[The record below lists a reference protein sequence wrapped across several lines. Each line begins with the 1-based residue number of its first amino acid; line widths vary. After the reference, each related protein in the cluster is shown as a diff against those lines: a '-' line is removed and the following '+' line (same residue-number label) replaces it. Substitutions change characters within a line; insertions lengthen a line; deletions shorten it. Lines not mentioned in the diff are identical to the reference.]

1 MNPLRQQFEQR
12 LAQAGGS
19 VAALAELDSLLT
31 GKVFVSAHPV
41 CRPWAARAT
50 CQDPR
55 EADVALTGCDAMIAE
70 TGSVAVFSGPVEGR
84 LSTLTAP
91 THVVLGGE
99 AQLAADMETVFER
112 FAGRLRP
119 GASPASLMFI
129 TGPSRTTDI
138 EKTLVLGVHGPKKLV
153 FVFVEDGD
161 RAG

>member
-19 VAALAELDSLLT
+19 VATVAELDALLA
-31 GKVFVSAHPV
+31 GKVFVSAHSV

-55 EADVALTGCDAMIAE
+55 EADVALTGCDAIIAE
-70 TGSVAVFSGPVEGR
+70 TGTLAVFSGPVEGR

-91 THVVLGGE
+91 THVILGSE
-99 AQLAADMETVFER
+99 AQLAPDMETVFER
-112 FAGRLRP
+112 FADRLKP

-138 EKTLVLGVHGPKKLV
+138 EKTLVLGVHGPKKVV
-153 FVFVEDGD
+153 FVFVGNENH
-161 RAG
+161 AG